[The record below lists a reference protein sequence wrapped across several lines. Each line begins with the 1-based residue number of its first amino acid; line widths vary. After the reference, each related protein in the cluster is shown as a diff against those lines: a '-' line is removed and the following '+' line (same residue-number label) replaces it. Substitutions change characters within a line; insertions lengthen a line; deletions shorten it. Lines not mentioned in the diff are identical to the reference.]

1 MKIFIIKATG
11 GAEFTLECEDLL
23 DLHTQINLVLMNE
36 LGWHLDEFKSIEE
49 KIMKP
54 NMISVCEECRTQNWT
69 MEDED
74 GEVITNSMDKEAY
87 CFECNDFADVIEIP
101 TGFGRS

>member
-49 KIMKP
+49 KIIKP

-101 TGFGRS
+101 TVFGRS

>member
-1 MKIFIIKATG
+1 MKHYKWKTVTGEEGIIEANN
-11 GAEFTLECEDLL
+11 LL
-23 DLHTQINLVLMNE
+23 DLVKQINLNLMNK
-36 LGWHLDEFKSIEE
+36 HNYYLDDFKSIEE
-49 KIMKP
+49 MKP

-101 TGFGRS
+101 TVFGRS